1 MYTTTWEH
9 HMRLMQQGSPSCT
22 YLTIQVFCILGG
34 DDYHYNMMM
43 MMTMM
48 TWWWPQA
55 TARSQAVWP
64 LWFST
69 KRSAPWPTRNS
80 THLRWHTVSLCNAMV
95 IFWCCFELGK
105 ILLFSDWKRTPSAQF
120 MMWSCVGN
128 TLDVQNQIWKREA
141 WPFLQNVQTRRTF

>member
-1 MYTTTWEH
+1 MYTIWEH
-9 HMRLMQQGSPSCT
+9 YMRLKQQGNYSCT
-22 YLTIQVFCILGG
+22 NLTVHVCCILG
-34 DDYHYNMMM
+34 DDDGYGLKMV
-43 MMTMM
+43 MTMM

-105 ILLFSDWKRTPSAQF
+105 ILLFSDWKWTPSVQF
-120 MMWSCVGN
+120 MVCRCEGNALCKIRVG
-128 TLDVQNQIWKREA
+128 KREA
-141 WPFLQNVQTRRTF
+141 WPVPQKVQTRWTF